1 MIEGRVRRMLK
12 EERLLFKIR
21 HRESIYRVIGGE
33 DIMDSS
39 PGT

>member
-1 MIEGRVRRMLK
+1 MRRMLK

-33 DIMDSS
+33 DIIDCST
-39 PGT
+39 GT